1 MVQAAFGHDFKNQ
14 HFTLLDPNVLL
25 LNHGSFGTTPT
36 SVIEKQNE
44 IARRHEWYP
53 DFFETFEVE
62 ELYRE
67 QIQALSDYI
76 NVDARNMALVSNATT
91 GVNIV
96 IRSIPW
102 NFSEDKVLF
111 HSTSYEAC
119 KNTIKFMGEYFNL
132 QYDVVELNY
141 PLEDNEVLSKFEEKL
156 SNNKYRLCMFDMISS
171 MPGVKL
177 PYEDLI
183 KMCQKYDTMSLLDG
197 AHAAGQ
203 VSLQFLDELQPD
215 FMTTNLHKWL
225 SVPKACALLYINKK
239 HHGMI
244 QTLPISWNYS
254 SDSCQPIAQPKTE
267 EDRKQN
273 DNLLHNK
280 FWFIGTCSY
289 SQYLCIS
296 EAIRF
301 RKEVCGGEACIRSY
315 QEKLQKEAIS
325 AVIKEF
331 GPGSVLLQN
340 EGKSLV
346 TPGLFNIS
354 LPFGD
359 KYKHV
364 EEKLINDL
372 NYFKNVR
379 AVCARLTMERKA
391 YIPFFY
397 HNGQLW
403 VRFSVQIFNEIEDY
417 IIGARIFKDTLIEVY
432 DRELASEHIQ
442 KPRDSSV

>member
-1 MVQAAFGHDFKNQ
+1 MVQEAFGHEFRRK
-14 HFTLLDPNVLL
+14 HFTLLDPSVIL

-36 SVIEKQNE
+36 CIIEKQNE
-44 IARRHEWYP
+44 VSLRHEWYP
-53 DFFETFEVE
+53 DYFETFEVE
-62 ELYRE
+62 ELYRK
-67 QIQALSDYI
+67 QIQSLSDYI
-76 NVDARNMALVSNATT
+76 NVDARNMALVTNATT
-91 GVNIV
+91 GVNTV

-111 HSTSYEAC
+111 HSTAYEAC
-119 KNTIKFMGEYFNL
+119 KNTIKFMAEYFGL

-141 PLEDNEVLSKFEEKL
+141 PLDDDEVLSKFEEKL
-156 SNNKYRLCMFDMISS
+156 SNKKYRLCMFDMISS
-171 MPGVKL
+171 MPAVML
-177 PYEDLI
+177 PYKDLI

-225 SVPKACALLYINKK
+225 SVPKACALLYVNKK

-254 SDSCQPIAQPKTE
+254 SDSCQPRAQPKTV
-267 EDRKQN
+267 EDRTHN

-280 FWFIGTCSY
+280 FWFIGTCNY

-301 RKEVCGGEACIRSY
+301 RKEVCGGEDCIRSY
-315 QEKLQKEAIS
+315 QEKLQKKAIS

-340 EGKSLV
+340 EGNSLV
-346 TPGLFNIS
+346 SPGLFNIS
-354 LPFGD
+354 LRLGD
-359 KYKHV
+359 KYKQL
-364 EEKLINDL
+364 EEKLINDF
-372 NYFKNVR
+372 NYFKKMRVL
-379 AVCARLTMERKA
+379 CARLTMERKA

-397 HNGQLW
+397 HNEKLW

-417 IIGARIFKDTLIEVY
+417 VIGARIFKDTLIEVY
-432 DRELASEHIQ
+432 DRELASQPTQEL
-442 KPRDSSV
+442 